1 MRHVTVHRLT
11 AETVKHPVTSTAISA
26 SVMFKFGTVNLAG
39 GGGGGGGGFFFFFF
53 IFFFINKN

>member
-26 SVMFKFGTVNLAG
+26 SVMFKFGTLNLAVG
-39 GGGGGGGGFFFFFF
+39 
-53 IFFFINKN
+53 ILIV